1 MVNKYTKFKEPIFIK
16 QENGININL
25 IGWYDRGSRAV
36 LRGFITYNEDSLDYI
51 YGVNKSQVLGDN
63 NV

>member
-1 MVNKYTKFKEPIFIK
+1 MENKYTKFKEPIFIK
-16 QENGININL
+16 QENDININL

-36 LRGFITYNEDSLDYI
+36 VRGFITYNEDILDYI
-51 YGVNKSQVLGDN
+51 CGVDKSQVEGTY